1 MGWTVV
7 EPLSP
12 GLFQIDPAIYDAE
25 TQVFEVAVLGQTL
38 KKIVKAI
45 QEKIGK
51 QVAEKVQKQVAEK
64 VGKEVSQEAADQAT
78 QEVMEEAYEQ
88 AMKKNNPEFWAWKEG
103 GEVGT
108 RPALKVSGNA
118 LDNAVAKEATELAS
132 QKLTK
137 ELGGEVGED
146 VVGEVGE
153 KTVKEMSPQQLALKD
168 SVDRIA
174 GKGVFYGAF
183 GLTAFAILSPM
194 SEAFGD
200 GVGDLIETLT
210 GEDCEDIENEEDK
223 QRCQDRADQ
232 KLLLFGAGSLTLVG
246 ILGAVIITRLIPK
259 KEPEEEE
266 EEEATEE

>member
-25 TQVFEVAVLGQTL
+25 TQVFAVPIIGKTL
-38 KKIVKAI
+38 KAVVKAI

-51 QVAEKVQKQVAEK
+51 QVAEKVQKEVAEK
-64 VGKEVSQEAADQAT
+64 VGKEVSESAAQSAT
-78 QEVMEEAYEQ
+78 DDVMEEAFEKT
-88 AMKKNNPEFWAWKEG
+88 MKEKNPDYWAWKEG
-103 GEVGT
+103 GEVGSQ
-108 RPALKVSGNA
+108 PALKVSGNA
-118 LDNAVAKEATELAS
+118 FDNAVAKNAQELAS
-132 QKLTK
+132 EKLTK

-146 VVGEVGE
+146 VVGEAGE
-153 KTVKEMSPQQLALKD
+153 KTVKEMTPQQLALKD

-266 EEEATEE
+266 EKAEE